1 MQECG
6 IFQVLKHKTSFVW
19 TERDSQC
26 NPVFLFPGGT
36 ISSIINSLNIYSFFA
51 SGFFFPPCWVF
62 LRNKICLN
70 HEWCESISKCSLAYK
85 EDFDETK
92 SRTTNT
98 KSGNQSILTVLLTTT
113 PLGLGL
119 LSWREIFQIMAPV
132 MTCSI
137 NCAECLRHEDHH
149 ESIFIKNSEF
159 PNQCHRSLDSEVCSD

>member
-1 MQECG
+1 MWH
-6 IFQVLKHKTSFVW
+6 FPSAKTQNFVCLNRERQPVQSSFPFS
-19 TERDSQC
+19 RRYYKQHHH
-26 NPVFLFPGGT
+26 
-36 ISSIINSLNIYSFFA
+36 SILYSFFA

-70 HEWCESISKCSLAYK
+70 HEWYESISKCSLAYK

-98 KSGNQSILTVLLTTT
+98 KSGNQSILTVLLTT

-159 PNQCHRSLDSEVCSD
+159 PNQCHRPLDSEVCSD